1 MNPEKHEGETPNNT
15 LETQNKLIFHFK
27 DLDLSEK
34 NPKSEEVEFVV
45 EKQPIPPIE
54 NGKSYPNSHLIIDSE
69 GSKIPELVNT
79 VRELR
84 VLPEEERIHK
94 VLELVR
100 DNVKFPYPEI
110 LKKVRE
116 NNPSLA
122 EWVEENIHPKSKVV
136 NLSEL
141 LDKGYGVCKHL
152 SLLYLY
158 LAQEA
163 GLEGMYCSSGSDI
176 TNILRSDNGEPLF
189 KMTKVGEKA
198 PPHAWVEIRTS
209 SGKWIPVDP
218 TTNLVGDTQE
228 GVDMFKKANYMAEVY
243 GLKKE
248 VNPPNSFSYVL
259 HGSFLPDQNTALMRL
274 TTIVKKTISLREEDK
289 YSPYKG
295 DVEVTISNDLTDPMS
310 NSTIKTV

>member
-1 MNPEKHEGETPNNT
+1 
-15 LETQNKLIFHFK
+15 
-27 DLDLSEK
+27 
-34 NPKSEEVEFVV
+34 
-45 EKQPIPPIE
+45 
-54 NGKSYPNSHLIIDSE
+54 
-69 GSKIPELVNT
+69 
-79 VRELR
+79 
-84 VLPEEERIHK
+84 
-94 VLELVR
+94 
-100 DNVKFPYPEI
+100 
-110 LKKVRE
+110 
-116 NNPSLA
+116 
-122 EWVEENIHPKSKVV
+122 
-136 NLSEL
+136 
-141 LDKGYGVCKHL
+141 
-152 SLLYLY
+152 
-158 LAQEA
+158 
-163 GLEGMYCSSGSDI
+163 MYCSSDSDI